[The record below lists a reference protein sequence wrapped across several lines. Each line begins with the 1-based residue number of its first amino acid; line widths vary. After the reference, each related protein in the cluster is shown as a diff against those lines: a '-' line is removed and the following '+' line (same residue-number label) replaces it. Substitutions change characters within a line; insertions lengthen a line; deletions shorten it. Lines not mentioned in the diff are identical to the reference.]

1 MVRDVPVTGKGRL
14 VKKFIAVLAFAF
26 AVPAMAAEK
35 TQTPQ
40 LAAHVFPETMPQYLA
55 SIITDAAAQY
65 KVDPNL
71 LAAMAYKES
80 RFNPNAVSSRGAQGI
95 LQLMPKT
102 AKALGVT
109 DSFDAKQNV
118 FGAAK
123 YVKYLLDRFNGNVEL
138 AVAAYN
144 AGPERVAKEGPR
156 ATAEAI
162 DYVAVVTHLY
172 NSALAAL

>member
-1 MVRDVPVTGKGRL
+1 
-14 VKKFIAVLAFAF
+14 
-26 AVPAMAAEK
+26 MAAEK
-35 TQTPQ
+35 APR
-40 LAAHVFPETMPQYLA
+40 LATRAFPAAMPEYLA

-80 RFNPNAVSSRGAQGI
+80 RFNPTAVSWRGAQGL

-109 DSFDAKQNV
+109 DAFDPRQNV

-123 YVKYLLDRFNGNVEL
+123 YVKYLLDRFDGNVEL
-138 AVAAYN
+138 AVAAY
-144 AGPERVAKEGPR
+144 
-156 ATAEAI
+156 
-162 DYVAVVTHLY
+162 
-172 NSALAAL
+172 